1 MLVSTFEK
9 QRKIHHNVLEKIAS
23 NVALISSFVMI
34 FSIIFLLMNWPA
46 YSKIL
51 QGWID
56 ANVLK
61 SREFINTDV
70 ISNPSDEVPA
80 LEISLPKATTSQ
92 SREPTFSDFG
102 TLYPNEMRLEL
113 PKVFDGTI
121 PINMVDVKN
130 FQLKDLYASSENEIQ
145 KALRD
150 GVVHYP
156 YTANPNQFGNVFITG
171 HSSYYPWAKGRYKD
185 IFATLERLS
194 LGDRYFIYFQGE
206 KYTYQVYEIFE
217 VQPDD
222 VSVLEQ
228 PLDKK
233 ISTLMTCTPVGTT
246 LRRLIVK
253 AELVNVD

>member
-9 QRKIHHNVLEKIAS
+9 RRKIHHKVLEKITS
-23 NVALISSFVMI
+23 HVALVSSFVLI
-34 FSIIFLLMNWPA
+34 FSIIFVLMNWPA
-46 YSKIL
+46 YSKIF
-51 QGWID
+51 QGWINAD
-56 ANVLK
+56 VLK
-61 SREFINTDV
+61 SREVINGDAAHSSSTEA
-70 ISNPSDEVPA
+70 PSP
-80 LEISLPKATTSQ
+80 EISLPKGIASH
-92 SREPTFSDFG
+92 SREPGFSDLG
-102 TLYPNEMRLEL
+102 TLYPNEMRLEV

-121 PINMVDVKN
+121 PIQMVDVKN

-171 HSSYYPWAKGRYKD
+171 HSSYYPWAKGNYKD

-194 LGDRYFIYFQGE
+194 LGDRYFIYFQG
-206 KYTYQVYEIFE
+206 KRYTYQVYEIFE

-246 LRRLIVK
+246 LRRLIVR
-253 AELVNVD
+253 AELVNVS

>member
-1 MLVSTFEK
+1 MLVSTYEK
-9 QRKIHHNVLEKIAS
+9 RRKAHQNVLEKIAGH
-23 NVALISSFVMI
+23 VGIISSFCLI
-34 FSIIFLLMNWPA
+34 FTAIFLLMNWQA

-56 ANVLK
+56 ADVLNV
-61 SREFINTDV
+61 REIGTV
-70 ISNPSDEVPA
+70 STTHTTSVQESN
-80 LEISLPKATTSQ
+80 LEMSLPNSARREA
-92 SREPTFSDFG
+92 REPTFSDFG
-102 TLYPNEMRLEL
+102 ILYPGDMRLEV

-156 YTANPNQFGNVFITG
+156 YTAKPNQFGNVFITG
-171 HSSYYPWAKGRYKD
+171 HSSYYPWAKGNYKD
-185 IFATLERLS
+185 IFATLERLN
-194 LGDRYFIYFQGE
+194 LGDKYFIYFQGK

-217 VQPDD
+217 VQPYD

-246 LRRLIVK
+246 LRRLIVR
-253 AELVNVD
+253 AELVNVN